1 MARMTLEEA
10 RRLLGWSA
18 RRLAREAGEHA
29 ANIADIEK
37 GRNERPAYALVMNI
51 VTALRRGGLPGIKPE
66 DVFDFEPQPESKAQ
80 AS

>member
-1 MARMTLEEA
+1 M
-10 RRLLGWSA
+10 
-18 RRLAREAGEHA
+18 RRLAREAGEHV

-51 VTALRRGGLPGIKPE
+51 VQALRRGGLQGLQPE
-66 DVFDFEPQPESKAQ
+66 DVFSTPTPDAAPTEER